1 MFDRHN
7 LFPFQKC
14 VEIFLQ
20 RVVGDADTTGGPRF
34 GINTLDSD
42 MIMQLAE
49 VI

>member
-7 LFPFQKC
+7 QFPLQKC

>member
-7 LFPFQKC
+7 LFPLQKC

-20 RVVGDADTTGGPRF
+20 RVVGDADTRF

-49 VI
+49 VNLTVS